1 MSDTIWVAIITLIA
15 SVGSTSIAQFIRNKH
30 DEKMKTIDLQSTV
43 KKDAINNFIDSTL
56 NCDLPN
62 FDNVEFYKSLNKLVP
77 YVDETSS
84 KYVGKIKKMVEDG
97 FNIKQINSELLK
109 LTIYLSGK
117 DNIKSIK

>member
-56 NCDLPN
+56 SCDFPN
-62 FDNVEFYKSLNKLVP
+62 FDTAEFYKSLNKLVP
-77 YVDETSS
+77 YVDEISS
-84 KYVGKIKKMVEDG
+84 KHLGKIKKMVEDG
-97 FNIKQINSELLK
+97 FDIKQINSELLK